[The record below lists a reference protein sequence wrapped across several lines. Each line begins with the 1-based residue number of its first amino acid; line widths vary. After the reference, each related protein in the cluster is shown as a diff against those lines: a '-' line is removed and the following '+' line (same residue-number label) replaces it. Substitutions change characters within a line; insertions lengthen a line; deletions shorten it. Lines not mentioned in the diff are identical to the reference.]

1 MITFA
6 VIGAGRLGTNLGSAL
21 IARGHRLEGLSCA
34 TLEEAE
40 ESRRILG
47 TGRVCRDNR
56 EAAGAS
62 ELVILAVPDRAVT
75 ATAEELAGGEADWGG
90 RLVWHA
96 SGLLPAAALSPLRK
110 RGAQTAAV
118 HPIQTFAEKAADP
131 QQFQDVAFGIEAE
144 GPAWS
149 RSRRLVE
156 DLGGR
161 PFRLRA
167 GEKPLYHAACNT
179 ASGLLA
185 ALLETAAVLLRAG
198 GRTAEEARRMLLPLA
213 QKTLQ
218 NVKNL
223 NEERAL
229 TGPVARGDLGTL
241 QAHITA
247 LADFPEELE
256 IYRAL
261 ARRSLKLAA
270 ERTELAPDV
279 IRAMRALLEDK

>member
-47 TGRVCRDNR
+47 AGKIGRDNR
-56 EAAGAS
+56 EAAGTS
-62 ELVILAVPDRAVT
+62 ELVILAVPDRTVA
-75 ATAEELAGGEADWGG
+75 ATAEELAEEEADWSG
-90 RLVWHA
+90 RLVWHT
-96 SGLLPAAALSPLRK
+96 SGLLPAAVLSPLRK

-118 HPIQTFAEKAADP
+118 HPIQTFAEKSADP
-131 QQFQDVAFGIEAE
+131 QQIRDISFGIEAE

-156 DLGGR
+156 ELGGR

-167 GEKPLYHAACNT
+167 EEKPLYHAACNT
-179 ASGLLA
+179 ASSLLA
-185 ALLETAAVLLRAG
+185 SLLETAASMLRAG

-229 TGPVARGDLGTL
+229 TGPVARGDLDTVRAQL
-241 QAHITA
+241 AA

-261 ARRSLKLAA
+261 ARRSLKLTA
-270 ERTELAPDV
+270 ERTELPPDV